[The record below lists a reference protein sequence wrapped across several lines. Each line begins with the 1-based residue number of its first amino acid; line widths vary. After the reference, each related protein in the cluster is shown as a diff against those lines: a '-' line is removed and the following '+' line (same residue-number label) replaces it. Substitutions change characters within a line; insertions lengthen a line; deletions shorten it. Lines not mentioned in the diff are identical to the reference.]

1 MFIKYGCV
9 TLRAIEEKDSELLFY
24 LINAPE
30 IEETI
35 VGWNF
40 PVSYSQHKQ
49 WMSDFKNSLNSIK
62 FMIELNNSKTI
73 GMIMLENFDWK
84 NRVAEIAC
92 KTYAALEDRIKG
104 DTQDAFRGMLNYAF
118 NELGLNCIAGII
130 LEDNWLSRN
139 LCKNIGFSEEGILR
153 KRVYKGGE
161 FKNLVS
167 ISILKE
173 EYQSM
178 RSLENENNNKKRNIV
193 C

>member
-1 MFIKYGCV
+1 MIIEYGCV
-9 TLRAIEEKDSELLFY
+9 TLRAIDEKDSEFLYY

-40 PVSYSQHKQ
+40 PVSYSEHKQ
-49 WMSDFKNSLNSIK
+49 WMSSFKNSLDSIK
-62 FMIELNNSKTI
+62 FMIELKNSKTI
-73 GMIMLENFDWK
+73 GMIMLEHIDWK

-92 KTYAALEDRIKG
+92 KTYAPLEDRIKG
-104 DTQDAFRGMLNYAF
+104 DTLDAFRGMLNYAF
-118 NELGLNCIAGII
+118 DELGLNCIAGII

-139 LCKNIGFSEEGILR
+139 LCKKIGFSEEGILR
-153 KRVYKGGE
+153 NRVYKSGK

-173 EYQSM
+173 EYQSTRM
-178 RSLENENNNKKRNIV
+178 LL
-193 C
+193 